1 MNTKIYKLKISTSNI
16 FNFFRI
22 KSLIFS
28 LKKKTKV
35 VILPKITKRFVLI
48 RSPHVNKK
56 SKEHFQ
62 ITKYRRLYY
71 LNFSKN
77 ALKLFLLKIP
87 NDVNVLIMKNS

>member
-1 MNTKIYKLKISTSNI
+1 MNTKTYKLKISTSNI

-22 KSLIFS
+22 KSLILS
-28 LKKKTKV
+28 LKKKVKV

-62 ITKYRRLYY
+62 ITKHRRLYY
-71 LNFSKN
+71 LNFSKG